1 LGRLKTLDDWLIW
14 QENLHES
21 VIDLGLERIE
31 VVYNKLFPNGVPFH
45 VITVGGTNGKGSTI
59 AFIDNVYSQSKHK
72 VGCFTSPHLINYNER
87 FAIDDKLASD
97 GMIIDA
103 FEKIEACRGGVSL
116 SYFEFSTL
124 AALQIFADADIDI
137 AILEVGLGGRLDSV
151 NVVDN
156 DICVITNIAI
166 DHTDYLGDTRELIGH
181 EKAGIMRTDKL
192 CICGDE
198 SPPNTLVNYARKIN
212 ALLEFINEP
221 YTGKIGLEGEHQKYN
236 AAVALRVIET
246 LQSQFPVSSNLIE
259 SGFEQATVVA
269 RFQKMMVSD
278 KQVIL
283 DVAHNSAAVEKLV
296 NTLQTSDDKTVAI
309 FSALADKQVILDVAH
324 NSAAVE
330 KLVNTLQTSDD
341 KTVAIFS
348 ALADKNIDDMISL
361 AKDSFTHWF
370 LVPLDVERA
379 IQIELLHGKFDA
391 SLTTTVCQNMNSA
404 IDSALALVD
413 AERIVIFGSFHTIT
427 DATLIL
433 REN

>member
-1 LGRLKTLDDWLIW
+1 MGRLKTLDDWLIW

-309 FSALADKQVILDVAH
+309 FSALADK
-324 NSAAVE
+324 
-330 KLVNTLQTSDD
+330 
-341 KTVAIFS
+341 
-348 ALADKNIDDMISL
+348 NIDDMISL

-370 LVPLDVERA
+370 LVPLNVERA